1 MMKTCPKSPKP
12 GCNPSDLATAGTSR
26 IKKTKGSTMIINGFA
41 SKAAALRHLKAAGYP
56 IHTILATPESNP
68 KVAKNGKMDVLTAP
82 MHLAP
87 HNLSGFQVC
96 PQASA
101 GCAAACLHTA
111 GNPAYMA
118 QKDASRKAKT
128 VAYFKERDA
137 FMAVLFFEIAALE
150 RKANQRDMECGIRL
164 NATSDLPWEKRT
176 VSLQYG
182 PDRPAHE
189 VNLMQWFN
197 GVQFYDYTK
206 ITKRAIA
213 FAKGDMPR
221 NYHLTFSKTE
231 DNDADCIKVL
241 EAGGNVAVVCSL
253 PVYKTAKAAGSLP
266 YPYDTPDAIDGDA
279 HDYRPVDGDRRGN
292 IRGGLIVALKAKGDA
307 KHDTSGF
314 VLR

>member
-1 MMKTCPKSPKP
+1 MMKTCPKSPQP
-12 GCNPSDLATAGTSR
+12 GCNPRDLATAGASKP
-26 IKKTKGSTMIINGFA
+26 KKTKGSTMIINGFA

-137 FMAVLFFEIAALE
+137 FMAVLFFEIAAHA
-150 RKANQRDMECGIRL
+150 RKANQRNMECGVRL
-164 NATSDLPWEKRT
+164 NATSDLPWERRK
-176 VSLQYG
+176 
-182 PDRPAHE
+182 
-189 VNLMQWFN
+189 VNVDGIDVFLMDYFPE
-197 GVQFYDYTK
+197 VQFYDYTK

-213 FAKGDMPR
+213 FATGDTPG

-231 DNDADCIKVL
+231 ANDSDCIKVL
-241 EAGGNVAVVCSL
+241 EAGGNVSVVCSCL
-253 PVYKTAKAAGSLP
+253 FTRQLRRQEAFPTPTIRPTQSMGMLTTIALSMVIAG
-266 YPYDTPDAIDGDA
+266 
-279 HDYRPVDGDRRGN
+279 V
-292 IRGGLIVALKAKGDA
+292 
-307 KHDTSGF
+307 TS
-314 VLR
+314 